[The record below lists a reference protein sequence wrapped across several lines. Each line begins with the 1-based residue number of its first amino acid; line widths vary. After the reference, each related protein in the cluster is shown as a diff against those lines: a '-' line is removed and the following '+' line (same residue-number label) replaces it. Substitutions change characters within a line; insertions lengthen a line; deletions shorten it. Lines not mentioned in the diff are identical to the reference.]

1 MAHLEKTTFLPTSL
15 KRYASPGTLVL
26 VAGFLGGAVQGLSFK
41 RMFRVLGKTL
51 ASYWT
56 AFATICFVL
65 VLARVM
71 TAAGMV
77 ATLADALVAVT
88 GSVYPFFAPLVGAL
102 GGFVTGSGT
111 SANVLFGSLQTG
123 AANALGV
130 PANLLAAANVMG
142 AGIGKMIC
150 PQSIAIGTAA
160 ALIAPRAGEAFKRA
174 FPWFLAVLALACL
187 VCGLLAL

>member
-1 MAHLEKTTFLPTSL
+1 
-15 KRYASPGTLVL
+15 
-26 VAGFLGGAVQGLSFK
+26 
-41 RMFRVLGKTL
+41 MFRVLGKTL

-102 GGFVTGSGT
+102 GGFVTGSGI
-111 SANVLFGSLQTG
+111 SANVLFGSL
-123 AANALGV
+123 
-130 PANLLAAANVMG
+130 
-142 AGIGKMIC
+142 
-150 PQSIAIGTAA
+150 
-160 ALIAPRAGEAFKRA
+160 
-174 FPWFLAVLALACL
+174 
-187 VCGLLAL
+187 

>member
-1 MAHLEKTTFLPTSL
+1 
-15 KRYASPGTLVL
+15 
-26 VAGFLGGAVQGLSFK
+26 
-41 RMFRVLGKTL
+41 
-51 ASYWT
+51 
-56 AFATICFVL
+56 
-65 VLARVM
+65 M

-77 ATLADALVAVT
+77 ATLAAALVAVT